1 MALAT
6 QPMRPAARR
15 YFVSYQT
22 WRDPTSSRYAQDA
35 SKHEMLQRLTQHR
48 DRALVLRLDAAVRGD
63 AKALPDVVEVLVLH
77 QVLGQLV
84 VRHSRKDLP

>member
-6 QPMRPAARR
+6 QPMRPAVER
-15 YFVSYQT
+15 YFTSYQN
-22 WRDPTSSRYAQDA
+22 WRDPTSSWYAQDA
-35 SKHEMLQRLTQHR
+35 SRREMLQRLTQHC

-63 AKALPDVVEVLVLH
+63 AKALPDIVKVLVLH

-84 VRHSRKDLP
+84 VRHSRKYLP